1 MGLPLIRIKD
11 VRHLFGLA
19 QSADYEVSLS
29 SSLHLRQPPTSH
41 VIAVRITSEDPDEG
55 FKPRSGDLFE
65 LNFKSSRSV
74 WGYFSVGSVGGI
86 HEFADSQF
94 GHCFS
99 AEDTRE
105 EAREYVSLSFYFDL
119 CTTIKDV

>member
-1 MGLPLIRIKD
+1 MGIPLVRIKD
-11 VRHLFGLA
+11 IRALFGLSQSSDFSITLSENLQLRA
-19 QSADYEVSLS
+19 Q
-29 SSLHLRQPPTSH
+29 PTSH

-55 FKPRSGDLFE
+55 FKPRSGDVLE

-74 WGYFSVGSVGGI
+74 WGYFSVGTVGGI

-99 AEDTRE
+99 AESSRE
-105 EAREYVSLSFYFDL
+105 EARQ
-119 CTTIKDV
+119 